1 MSASRLPSSPSASCF
16 LLLLIQA
23 SIVHTASIR
32 SINIFKGPAPAP
44 EDGPPLSASAT
55 RDLNLLWR
63 DIVAIVGAYVGTVVI
78 FLGCLLTTGRRL
90 RRSAQQSNRTLDMEM
105 VKPQKPTLN
114 AAISPATPSRLWLTP
129 ESGVES
135 HIWPSPK
142 KGKSNFSMPWS
153 NTSRSPT
160 SPISQTGSMATF
172 DETVVQADRMKAQDE
187 MERLYAAVMEHDAK
201 QSRSVNDTNE
211 DDNTSPVQQQATSSS
226 PESIEVP
233 PEFRH
238 LRQPALPALPVH
250 PQQAR
255 LKNLPTF
262 PPPKDPSLL
271 QVQRQQHQQLPS
283 SPLSPMAHRLSRL
296 SNLSFLSSRSRDT
309 TTSGKARR
317 KSVRNLPISPPMYSP
332 ELTSSNCSETQP
344 LSPRIYTPGPP
355 PLNPGQKYL
364 DPPPQNAP
372 TPLNIRTGSSNSTLP
387 FRAFSSPA
395 SATPTKTTIVE
406 RRESMLR
413 AGGPR
418 TGIPHTPYSPYMPF
432 TPITPITPSHVV
444 TRREWKQKRK
454 ENGLRVQQEEDL
466 VMSDED
472 MWGA

>member
-1 MSASRLPSSPSASCF
+1 MSASRLIFSPSVSCL

-23 SIVHTASIR
+23 TVVHTASIR

-55 RDLNLLWR
+55 RDLSLLWR
-63 DIVAIVGAYVGTVVI
+63 EIVGIVGAYVGTVVI

-114 AAISPATPSRLWLTP
+114 TTISPKTPSGLWLTP

-135 HIWPSPK
+135 QTWPSPK
-142 KGKSNFSMPWS
+142 KGKSTFSMPWS

-160 SPISQTGSMATF
+160 SPGSQTGSMATF
-172 DETVVQADRMKAQDE
+172 DETVVQADRMRAQDE

-201 QSRSVNDTNE
+201 QSHVVCNTND
-211 DDNTSPVQQQATSSS
+211 DRKASPIQKQVSESS
-226 PESIEVP
+226 PESIEGP

-238 LRQPALPALPVH
+238 LRHTALPTH

-255 LKNLPTF
+255 LKHQPAF
-262 PPPKDPSLL
+262 PPPKDPSVV
-271 QVQRQQHQQLPS
+271 QQQRQEHQQLPT
-283 SPLSPMAHRLSRL
+283 SPLSPMAQRLSRL
-296 SNLSFLSSRSRDT
+296 SNLSFLSSRSRDST
-309 TTSGKARR
+309 TGGKARR
-317 KSVRNLPISPPMYSP
+317 KSVRNLAISPPMGSP
-332 ELTSSNCSETQP
+332 ELNPNYSESQP
-344 LSPRIYTPGPP
+344 LSPRIYSPGPP
-355 PLNPGQKYL
+355 PPNPYQKSL
-364 DPPPQNAP
+364 DPTPQKTP

-387 FRAFSSPA
+387 FRAFASPT
-395 SATPTKTTIVE
+395 SATPTKTTVVE

-418 TGIPHTPYSPYMPF
+418 TGVPQTPYSPYMPF
-432 TPITPITPSHVV
+432 TPITPITPSHIV
-444 TRREWKQKRK
+444 TRRERKQKKK